1 MPFAGIGPPAYISW
15 CSTVRDGDPPPSPP
29 KGVAALLARDP
40 YYADAYPL
48 RQFCSSDTISIFT
61 PSNYYA
67 LQVVVNWEL

>member
-15 CSTVRDGDPPPSPP
+15 SSTVRDGDPLPP

-48 RQFCSSDTISIFT
+48 RQSYSSDTISIFT
-61 PSNYYA
+61 LSNYYA
-67 LQVVVNWEL
+67 LQIVVNWEL